1 MPAPSPAIDAALAAT
16 RARLLDERDAAGH
29 WVGRLSSSALA
40 TAVACAALAEIDPH
54 RHRRLIHRGLD
65 WLVAHQNADGGYGDT
80 VISRSNINTTSLCWG
95 ALAVARRIGQGDNPA
110 YAHAADRAAGW
121 IAAHCG
127 FTGTIEPRALVR
139 RILAFYGRDRTFSTP
154 ICSLIAICG
163 RLGARHEAFALIPQL
178 PFELAALPQRI
189 FRWLRL
195 PVVSYAIPA
204 LVAIG
209 QSRHHHR
216 PSPLPWMRAIRRR
229 LRRPTLDLV
238 RRMQPANGGFIEAP
252 PLPSFVALNLAATG
266 LRDHPI
272 VSAVVGFLQEVVR
285 ADGAWPICTDLATW
299 TTTLS
304 VNAMAV
310 GDHHADLL
318 TPAARKHIV
327 DWLLGQQHRQI
338 HPFTGAAPGGWG
350 WSDRPGA
357 IADADDTPG
366 ALLALAHLAR
376 DDQRVRSAAAQA
388 CGWLLDLQNRDGGI
402 PTFCRGW
409 NKLPFDRSA
418 ADLTAHTIAG
428 WQAWS
433 GALPPQLLA
442 RIDAALPRALGY
454 LETCQRG
461 DGAWIPLWFGN
472 QWAPDDRNPVYGT
485 ARVLIGLESC
495 AATPVATGMIRR
507 GAAYLRAQQNADG
520 SWGGVQGVDPSV
532 EETALAIQALCGTGA
547 SAHAAAIDHGLVW
560 LLKTTG
566 EGRQF
571 PPAPIGFYFEK
582 LWYFERLYPVIFT
595 LAALHAVEVYRRQV
609 DL

>member
-1 MPAPSPAIDAALAAT
+1 MPPPSPDIDPAIAAT
-16 RARLLDERDAAGH
+16 RERLLGERSPAGH
-29 WVGRLSSSALA
+29 WIGRLSSSALA

-54 RHRRLIHRGLD
+54 RHRDLIRGGLD

-95 ALAVARRIGQGDNPA
+95 AFAVATRIGQGDNPA
-110 YAHAADRAAGW
+110 YLRPADRAAGW
-121 IAAHCG
+121 IATHCG
-127 FTGTIEPRALVR
+127 FTGTIEPRALVQQ
-139 RILAFYGRDRTFSTP
+139 ILAFYGRDRTFSTP

-163 RLGARHEAFALIPQL
+163 RLGPRHEAFALIPQL

-216 PSPLPWMRAIRRR
+216 PSPFPWMRRIRDA

-238 RRMQPANGGFIEAP
+238 RRMQPSNGGFIEAP

-272 VSAVVGFLQEVVR
+272 VNAVVGFLEEVVR
-285 ADGAWPICTDLATW
+285 DDGAWPICTDLATW

-310 GDHHADLL
+310 GEHHTRLL
-318 TPAARKHIV
+318 DPAERTQIV
-327 DWLLGQQHRQI
+327 DWLLSQQHATV

-366 ALLALAHLAR
+366 VLLTLAHLAR
-376 DDQRVRSAAAQA
+376 DDQRVRTAAAAA
-388 CGWLLDLQNRDGGI
+388 CVWLLDLQNRDGGI

-433 GALPPQLLA
+433 GALPPPVQA
-442 RIDAALPRALGY
+442 RVDAALPCALAY
-454 LETCQRG
+454 LARSQRG

-485 ARVLIGLESC
+485 ARVLVGLESC
-495 AATPVATGMIRR
+495 ATSPTATRMRR
-507 GAAYLRAQQNADG
+507 HGAAWLRAQQNPDG
-520 SWGGVQGVDPSV
+520 SWGGVQGVAPSV
-532 EETALAIQALCGTGA
+532 EETALAIQALCGTA
-547 SAHAAAIDHGLVW
+547 DPEHAAAIDRGLAW
-560 LLKTTG
+560 LLQTTDA
-566 EGRQF
+566 GRQF

-595 LAALHAVEVYRRQV
+595 LGALHAAQRYRARR
-609 DL
+609 